1 MRIFPFLRNS
11 LLAAGLLPASLS
23 LQARNLSAQ
32 PYASQS
38 STATELR
45 MEDYEQRAGPFAV
58 GGQNYTVILRGKK
71 IVNAG
76 GPGPAQ
82 TLADVKITDAGGNA
96 IYEKAFSNATER
108 DRFSRSLS
116 ASAQLMSGKT
126 GAGLV
131 IRYFEQSQSS
141 RTSAPH
147 SQESWQLFGMVNGK
161 LAPLGT
167 PAPIGSAGS
176 GGPYMGVMM
185 RASNGTVT
193 VISQPDTIEIRAWT
207 GYFSVFIPLR
217 VDWNHGGLAQ
227 GQRCMEMFG
236 GGLREVGCDM
246 RVEFIRKPLPDEFTF
261 ARLFSEANENM
272 GTPEHIVLQKDSKVE
287 ILGSRAITMW
297 TENAE
302 TIQPNLSDV
311 WLHVRIDTRE
321 GWIHGDEDF
330 AAVGLPAGSSA
341 P

>member
-1 MRIFPFLRNS
+1 MRIPPFLRNS
-11 LLAAGLLPASLS
+11 LLAACLLPASLC
-23 LQARNLSAQ
+23 LRARNVSAQ
-32 PYASQS
+32 PYPPQS
-38 STATELR
+38 STATDLR

-58 GGQNYTVILRGKK
+58 GGQNYAVILRGKR

-82 TLADVKITDAGGNA
+82 TLVDVKITDASGNA
-96 IYEKAFSNATER
+96 VYEKAFSNATQQGQ
-108 DRFSRSLS
+108 FSRSLS
-116 ASAQLMSGKT
+116 ASAELMSGKT

-131 IRYFEQSQSS
+131 IRYLEQSQIS
-141 RTSAPH
+141 RTSVLQ
-147 SQESWQLFGMVNGK
+147 SQETWQLFGMVNGK

-176 GGPYMGVMM
+176 GGPFMGVMM

-217 VDWNHGGLAQ
+217 VNWNNGGLAQ
-227 GQRCMEMFG
+227 GQRCMEMWG

-246 RVEFIRKPLPDEFTF
+246 RVEAERKPAADEFTF
-261 ARLFSEANENM
+261 ARLFSEASENM
-272 GTPEHIVLQKDSKVE
+272 GTPDHIVLQKDSKVE
-287 ILGSRAITMW
+287 VLGSRAIAMW

-302 TIQPNLSDV
+302 RIQPNLSDL

-330 AAVGLPAGSSA
+330 AAVGLPTGSPA

>member
-1 MRIFPFLRNS
+1 MRIPPFLRNS
-11 LLAAGLLPASLS
+11 LLAASLLPASLCLRERS
-23 LQARNLSAQ
+23 VSAQ
-32 PYASQS
+32 PYPPQS
-38 STATELR
+38 STATDLR

-58 GGQNYTVILRGKK
+58 GGQNYAVILRGKR

-82 TLADVKITDAGGNA
+82 TLVDVKITDAGGNA
-96 IYEKAFSNATER
+96 VYEKAFSNATQQGQ
-108 DRFSRSLS
+108 FSRSFS
-116 ASAQLMSGKT
+116 ASAELMSGKT

-131 IRYFEQSQSS
+131 IRYLEQSQIS
-141 RTSAPH
+141 RTGVLQ
-147 SQESWQLFGMVNGK
+147 SQETWQLFGMVNGK

-176 GGPYMGVMM
+176 GGPFMGVMM

-217 VDWNHGGLAQ
+217 VNWNNGGLAQ
-227 GQRCMEMFG
+227 GQRCMEMWG

-246 RVEFIRKPLPDEFTF
+246 RVEAERKPPADEFTF
-261 ARLFSEANENM
+261 ARLFSEASENM
-272 GTPEHIVLQKDSKVE
+272 GTPDHIVLQKDSKVE
-287 ILGSRAITMW
+287 ILGSRAIAMW

-302 TIQPNLSDV
+302 RIQPNLSDL

-330 AAVGLPAGSSA
+330 AAVGLPTGSPA